1 MGVSTNFMDAMK
13 RLDDI
18 GKELVRIR
26 SARVYEALRGSSVHE
41 VRIESTL
48 THKLTGIHILL
59 ASGDSVTIT
68 SVGIGEMRIGDDE
81 HDLRV
86 RDLEAEW
93 KLLNT
98 KWHIYP

>member
-1 MGVSTNFMDAMK
+1 MSVSTDFIGAMK
-13 RLDDI
+13 RLDEI
-18 GKELVRIR
+18 GQELVQIR
-26 SARVYEALRGSSVHE
+26 SAWVFEALRGSSVHE
-41 VRIESTL
+41 VRIETTL
-48 THKLTGIHILL
+48 THKVAGIHILL

-68 SVGIGEMRIGDDE
+68 SAGISGMRIGGDE
-81 HDLRV
+81 HDVRV